1 MIVSI
6 WRKFWGLYASKKSTL
21 FFTFSLRYCID
32 IVNLLFWVFSACL
45 ATHTEKYHFIEN
57 LCVYLQKKKINF
69 ISHAFLKILQ
79 RLANLFWILWA
90 YLVTHTQNGSIV
102 EDFNVYLHAKNKFHY
117 SPFSW
122 GIIFKKTLQFDW
134 LTAFWPINWELE
146 FCQIWHWWWNINGNI
161 SFYYRLFL
169 RIKK

>member
-1 MIVSI
+1 MQA
-6 WRKFWGLYASKKSTL
+6 KNQLYSSRFPWIL
-21 FFTFSLRYCID
+21 HRYCKLVVLGIFGMPGYAHRK
-32 IVNLLFWVFSACL
+32 ISLYRKPSCLSA
-45 ATHTEKYHFIEN
+45 E
-57 LCVYLQKKKINF
+57 KKINF
-69 ISHAFLKILQ
+69 IPHAFLKILQ
-79 RLANLFWILWA
+79 RLANLFWVLWA